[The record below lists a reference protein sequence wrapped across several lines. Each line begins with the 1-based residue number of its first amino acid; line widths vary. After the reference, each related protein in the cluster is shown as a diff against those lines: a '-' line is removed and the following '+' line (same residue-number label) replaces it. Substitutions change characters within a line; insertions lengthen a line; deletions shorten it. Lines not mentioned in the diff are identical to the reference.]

1 LRNFAILYP
10 MFALA
15 AWTMIVLLAIP
26 VVRIRA
32 ARRREVRPND
42 FRFGESAAVLGQ
54 VSLPNR
60 NYMNLLELPMLFYVV
75 CLILFVTAGATNL
88 AVAIAW
94 LYVGLRIVH
103 SLIHLTYN
111 HMVHRFAA
119 FAISSTVLALLW
131 ALAALHLAANPL
143 A

>member
-1 LRNFAILYP
+1 MRNFAILYP

-15 AWTMIVLLAIP
+15 AWTMVVLLIIP

-32 ARRREVRPND
+32 ALRREVRPND
-42 FRFGESAAVLGQ
+42 FRFGESAAVPAP
-54 VSLPNR
+54 VSIPNR
-60 NYMNLLELPMLFYVV
+60 NYMNLLELPMLFYVA
-75 CLILFVTAGATNL
+75 CLILFVVAGATHL

-94 LYVGLRIVH
+94 AYVGLRIVH

-111 HMVHRFAA
+111 HVIHRLAVFAL
-119 FAISSTVLALLW
+119 SSVVLLVLW
-131 ALAALHLAANPL
+131 VLAALHLAANPL

>member
-1 LRNFAILYP
+1 

-15 AWTMIVLLAIP
+15 AWTFIVLLIIP

-32 ARRREVRPND
+32 ALRREVRPND
-42 FRFGESAAVLGQ
+42 FRYGESAAVPGQ

-60 NYMNLLELPMLFYVV
+60 NYMNLLELPVLFYVV
-75 CLILFVTAGATNL
+75 CLILFVTAGAHAFT
-88 AVAIAW
+88 VAIAW
-94 LYVGLRIVH
+94 LYVALRMVH

-111 HMVHRFAA
+111 HVIHRLAVFAL
-119 FAISSTVLALLW
+119 SSTALAVLWVLAG
-131 ALAALHLAANPL
+131 LHLAANPL

>member
-1 LRNFAILYP
+1 
-10 MFALA
+10 M
-15 AWTMIVLLAIP
+15 
-26 VVRIRA
+26 
-32 ARRREVRPND
+32 
-42 FRFGESAAVLGQ
+42 
-54 VSLPNR
+54 
-60 NYMNLLELPMLFYVV
+60 V

-111 HMVHRFAA
+111 HMMHRFAA

-131 ALAALHLAANPL
+131 VLAALHLAANPL

>member
-15 AWTMIVLLAIP
+15 AWTTIVLLLIP

-32 ARRREVRPND
+32 ALRREVRPND
-42 FRFGESAAVLGQ
+42 FRFGESAAVPGQ

-75 CLILFVTAGATNL
+75 CLILFVTAGATRL

-94 LYVGLRIVH
+94 AYVALRIVH

-111 HMVHRFAA
+111 RVMHRLTA
-119 FAISSTVLALLW
+119 FALSSTVLTLLW
-131 ALAALHLAANPL
+131 VLAALHLAANPL